1 MGVCVHWR
9 EDGLGQDWE
18 EEEGGIKETGL
29 HAGYV
34 GGKGRL
40 GKSCLIEALTMLPSL
55 DDVA

>member
-1 MGVCVHWR
+1 MHWR